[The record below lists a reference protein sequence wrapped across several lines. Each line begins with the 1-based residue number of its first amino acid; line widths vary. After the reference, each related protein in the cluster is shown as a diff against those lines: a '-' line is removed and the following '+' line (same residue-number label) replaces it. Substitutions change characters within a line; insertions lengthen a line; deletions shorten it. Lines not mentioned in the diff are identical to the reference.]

1 MWFKNLQLFRVPKNW
16 ALTAKDLAAQ
26 LKQNSFQPAGSFALE
41 SRGWIPPRGDDQL
54 VYALN
59 RQWLIA
65 LGVEQKLLPASVVR
79 QTTKERAAQLEA
91 KVGRKLGRKEL
102 RDLKEDTIGELL
114 PRAFSRYRA
123 TFAWIDPLAGWLVID
138 AASPK
143 KLDEIVESLRR
154 SLDEFPVTPL
164 KTQMSPVAAMTEW
177 LLGPDS
183 PHRFS
188 VDQDCELRSQQDE
201 KSTVRYARHPL
212 DIQEIRNHIAQGKQP
227 SRLAL
232 TWQDRVSF
240 VLTDKLEV
248 KRMVFLD
255 AVKSEAGAD
264 PDSREEQLDADFALM
279 TGQLGHFLPDL
290 IAALGGEAE

>member
-1 MWFKNLQLFRVPKNW
+1 MWFKNLQLFRVPQNW
-16 ALTAKDLAAQ
+16 DLTADDLAAQ
-26 LKQNSFQPAGSFALE
+26 LKHHSFQPAGSFALE

-65 LGVEQKLLPASVVR
+65 LGVEQKLLPASVIR
-79 QTTKERAAQLEA
+79 QTVKERAAELEG

-123 TFAWIDPLAGWLVID
+123 TFAWIDPVAGWLVVD

-143 KLDEIVESLRR
+143 KLEEIVESLRR
-154 SLDEFPVTPL
+154 SLDEFPIEPL
-164 KTQMSPVAAMTEW
+164 KTQVSPATSMTDW
-177 LLGPDS
+177 LVGGDGP
-183 PHRFS
+183 RGFT
-188 VDQDCELRSQQDE
+188 VDQDCELRSQQNE

-212 DIQEIRNHIAQGKQP
+212 DTQEIRNHIAQGMQP

-232 TWQDRVSF
+232 TWQDRISF

-248 KRMVFLD
+248 KMVLFLD
-255 AVKSEAGAD
+255 VVKSEAGAD
-264 PDSREEQLDADFALM
+264 QESEEEQLDADFALM
-279 TGQLGHFLPDL
+279 TGQLGKFLPDL
-290 IAALGGEAE
+290 VAALGGEA

>member
-1 MWFKNLQLFRVPKNW
+1 MWFKNLQLFRVPENW
-16 ALTAKDLAAQ
+16 GLTAEDLAAQ
-26 LKQNSFQPAGSFALE
+26 LEHHSFQPAGGFALE

-54 VYALN
+54 VYALS

-65 LGVEQKLLPASVVR
+65 LGVEQKLLPASVIR
-79 QTTKERAAQLEA
+79 QTVKERAAELES

-123 TFAWIDPLAGWLVID
+123 TFAWIDPVAGWLVID

-143 KLDEIVESLRR
+143 KLEEIVEVLRR
-154 SLDEFPVTPL
+154 SLDEFPVAPL
-164 KTQMSPVAAMTEW
+164 KTQVSPVTSMTEW
-177 LLGPDS
+177 LVSGDGP
-183 PHRFS
+183 HGFT

-212 DIQEIRNHIAQGKQP
+212 DTQEIRNHIAQSMQP

-232 TWQDRVSF
+232 TWQDRISF

-248 KRMVFLD
+248 KRVVFLD
-255 AVKSEAGAD
+255 VVKSEVGAD
-264 PDSREEQLDADFALM
+264 QESEEEQLDADFALM
-279 TGQLGHFLPDL
+279 TGQLGKFLPDL
-290 IAALGGEAE
+290 VAALGGEA

>member
-1 MWFKNLQLFRVPKNW
+1 MWFKNLQLFRVPENW
-16 ALTAKDLAAQ
+16 GLTAEDLAAQ
-26 LKQNSFQPAGSFALE
+26 LEHHSFQPAGGFALE

-54 VYALN
+54 VYALS

-65 LGVEQKLLPASVVR
+65 LGVEQKLLPASVIR
-79 QTTKERAAQLEA
+79 QTVKERAAELES

-123 TFAWIDPLAGWLVID
+123 TFAWIDPVAGWLVID

-143 KLDEIVESLRR
+143 KLKEIVEVLRR
-154 SLDEFPVTPL
+154 SLDDFPVAPL
-164 KTQMSPVAAMTEW
+164 KTQVSPVTSMTEW
-177 LLGPDS
+177 LVGGDGPNG
-183 PHRFS
+183 FT

-212 DIQEIRNHIAQGKQP
+212 DTQEIRNHIAQGMQP

-232 TWQDRVSF
+232 TWQDRISF

-248 KRMVFLD
+248 KKVVFLD
-255 AVKSEAGAD
+255 VVKSEVGAD
-264 PDSREEQLDADFALM
+264 QESEEEQLDADFALM
-279 TGQLGHFLPDL
+279 TGQLGKFLPDL
-290 IAALGGEAE
+290 VAALGGEA

>member
-1 MWFKNLQLFRVPKNW
+1 MWFKNLQLFRVPENW
-16 ALTAKDLAAQ
+16 GLTAEDLAAQ
-26 LKQNSFQPAGSFALE
+26 LEHHSFQPAGGFALE

-54 VYALN
+54 VYALS

-65 LGVEQKLLPASVVR
+65 LGVEQKLLPASVIR
-79 QTTKERAAQLEA
+79 QTMKERAAELES

-123 TFAWIDPLAGWLVID
+123 TFAWIDPVAGWLVID
-138 AASPK
+138 AANPK
-143 KLDEIVESLRR
+143 KLEEIVEVMRR

-164 KTQMSPVAAMTEW
+164 KTQVSPVTSMTEW
-177 LLGPDS
+177 LVGGDGPNG
-183 PHRFS
+183 FT

-212 DIQEIRNHIAQGKQP
+212 DTQEIRNHIAQGMQP

-232 TWQDRVSF
+232 TWQDRISF

-248 KRMVFLD
+248 KRVVFLD
-255 AVKSEAGAD
+255 VVKSEAGAD
-264 PDSREEQLDADFALM
+264 QESEEEQLDADFALM
-279 TGQLGHFLPDL
+279 TGQLGKFLPDL
-290 IAALGGEAE
+290 VAALGGEA